1 VPSAVPNLGQTVM
14 LTDAEI
20 ALVRSIAE
28 AEGIT
33 EDEAASRLASQ
44 ALARRVKRNTGKTP
58 AKVYPM
64 GRRH

>member
-1 VPSAVPNLGQTVM
+1 VPSTVPNVGQTVM
-14 LTDAEI
+14 LTDPELD
-20 ALVRSIAE
+20 LVRSIAE

-33 EDEAASRLASQ
+33 EDEAASRLTSQ